1 MLVVVV
7 EDDDEVHLVDHTDGC
22 RFVRYL
28 DTGPVKL
35 DRPFCLATD
44 HEKVLWI
51 GCQGGKAVL
60 LEF

>member
-1 MLVVVV
+1 MVVV